1 MAIRVGRLTAAV
13 LTALLVVPGR
23 VGAQSVDLS
32 YATSAPDFVR
42 ATAAFVVV
50 AVVGAGFLARRR
62 GVVDNAVNDTIDRP
76 KVAVAYGLVA
86 FGLVGLLALFANNL
100 LVQSGLTTTPL
111 ALLIVVIPVVGVA
124 VVGGLGFLVVG
135 TLLTGL
141 NGQHRPRHG
150 VVFGAALS
158 AACWVVVPLLASVV
172 AWLLV
177 AAFGVGG
184 TTRTWV
190 HSERTVAT
198 ETDG

>member
-1 MAIRVGRLTAAV
+1 MASRVGRLTVTV
-13 LTALLVVPGR
+13 LAALLVVPGR
-23 VGAQSVDLS
+23 VGAQSLDPSVV
-32 YATSAPDFVR
+32 TSAPDFVR
-42 ATAAFVVV
+42 AVAAFVVV
-50 AVVGAGFLARRR
+50 AVVGGWLLARRR
-62 GVVDNAVNDTIDRP
+62 GAVDNAVQDTVDRP
-76 KVAVAYGLVA
+76 KVAVVYGLVA
-86 FGLVGLLALFANNL
+86 FALVGVLGLFANNL
-100 LVQSGLTTTPL
+100 LVQSGLVTTPL
-111 ALLIVVIPVVGVA
+111 ALLVVVIPLVGVA

-158 AACWVVVPLLASVV
+158 AACWVAVPLLASVV

-190 HSERTVAT
+190 HSERTVAA
-198 ETDG
+198 ETD